1 MTPRRQGGSDAGV
14 LPRYV
19 EELTTKPTKVPL
31 EYKTEWGYRTM
42 MKEIPVRDAVGQVLF
57 HDITRIAPGEFS
69 GRAFKK
75 GHVIAAEDIDK
86 LLNLGKDN
94 IYVLDLK
101 EGFVHENEAAIRIA
115 RAAIGEGIQ
124 MMPPVEGK
132 VRLMATR
139 PGLLRVNA
147 KAVNR
152 INGVDDIV
160 FATAHTNR
168 RVTAMKLVGGT
179 RIIPLFTGEQRISE
193 VERICR
199 RHDPVIEV
207 VPFRALRVGLVTTG
221 NEVYHQRIED
231 KFGPVMMEKIR
242 ELGSSVTRQIL
253 VPDSVPMTVQ
263 AIHDLLSE
271 GAEMV
276 VVTGGMSVDPDD
288 RTPASI
294 RAAGGQEVTYGSP
307 TFPGAMFMLAYIG
320 DIPVIGVPGCA
331 MYNKATVFDLIV
343 PRILAGERL
352 TRSDFTALG
361 HGGLC
366 LGCSECH
373 FPACGF
379 GT

>member
-1 MTPRRQGGSDAGV
+1 
-14 LPRYV
+14 
-19 EELTTKPTKVPL
+19 
-31 EYKTEWGYRTM
+31 
-42 MKEIPVRDAVGQVLF
+42 
-57 HDITRIAPGEFS
+57 
-69 GRAFKK
+69 
-75 GHVIAAEDIDK
+75 
-86 LLNLGKDN
+86 
-94 IYVLDLK
+94 
-101 EGFVHENEAAIRIA
+101 
-115 RAAIGEGIQ
+115 
-124 MMPPVEGK
+124 
-132 VRLMATR
+132 MATR

-147 KAVNR
+147 KAVHR

-168 RVTAMKLVGGT
+168 QVGAMKLVGGT

-207 VPFRALRVGLVTTG
+207 VPFRSLRVGLVTTG

-231 KFGPVMMEKIR
+231 KFGPVMTDKIR

-352 TRSDFTALG
+352 TKNDFTALG

-366 LGCSECH
+366 LGCSECR